1 MPRIR
6 TCDPSAESVA
16 VLHRDPPPAKPI
28 TPARPTPKR
37 NASEILDRLAADAKE
52 LLTATD
58 DIVAALA
65 QGQNPTP
72 EERAILV
79 ARGLVGPRLDAE
91 VSRLRRV
98 LSFQGKAGTAA
109 DRDQDRQDAETAAA
123 ELASRGPEY
132 EQQIAALHAKLS
144 DLHANAERTAA
155 IVDRQRIAL
164 DSLKNWELLPEQLVA
179 ELQDYS
185 RAIQPLNARLNTLR
199 NEIATTTR
207 LAALPVEDAG
217 VLAHAQAAKL
227 ACYRDGSAPKPG
239 SSSKPHVDPAGWR
252 EYISRRQADDNDRRA
267 ELEQVETDLQP
278 LIEKRESLL
287 SHYVR

>member
-6 TCDPSAESVA
+6 TPDQSHESTA
-16 VLHRDPPPAKPI
+16 LLDRP
-28 TPARPTPKR
+28 PARPTAPARLSPKR
-37 NASEILDRLAADAKE
+37 TASEILDRLAADANE

-58 DIVAALA
+58 EIVAAIA
-65 QGQNPTP
+65 QGQNPTA
-72 EERAILV
+72 EERSILV

-91 VSRLRRV
+91 ASRLRKV
-98 LSFQGKAGTAA
+98 TAFQQKAGTAEQ
-109 DRDQDRQDAETAAA
+109 RDQARHAAEAAAA
-123 ELASRGPEY
+123 ELARRGPEV
-132 EQQIAALHAKLS
+132 EQKIAALQRELS
-144 DLHANAERTAA
+144 DLQVAAERSAA
-155 IVDRQRIAL
+155 VVERQRIAL
-164 DSLKNWELLPEQLVA
+164 DSLRNWELLPEQLVA

-185 RAIQPLNARLNTLR
+185 RAVQPLNARLNTLR
-199 NEIATTTR
+199 NEIATTER
-207 LAALPVEDAG
+207 LAGLPVEHAD
-217 VLAHAQAAKL
+217 VLAYAQAAKL